1 MCKIEITSKLD
12 FIWRRKFG
20 VEKEEVETMAS
31 VNKILLESILPAHV
45 ADYFLISP
53 HRHTEVCSVIQ
64 YGHSRVYRFRSSGAA
79 ALRTNSIKLKP
90 HFPVKR

>member
-1 MCKIEITSKLD
+1 M
-12 FIWRRKFG
+12 
-20 VEKEEVETMAS
+20 ETMAS

-79 ALRTNSIKLKP
+79 ALQFFYLSSLLPLSSPFFITFFIA
-90 HFPVKR
+90 FVAIAICAVTYGDFVA